1 MLTEQLINA
10 VQKGG
15 MSALQELGRREDI
28 DGGDTVEMAQAK
40 YDTAVEN
47 FEMTK
52 MLHDV
57 FSSGAGAKV
66 LDFYRK
72 RTLNRVQFNPEAV
85 NPSETGFFR
94 SGEANIV
101 LHIIRGMEA
110 AEKGP
115 PDLPA
120 ILREPEGDEDV

>member
-1 MLTEQLINA
+1 MLSDQMINA
-10 VQKGG
+10 VQRGG

-28 DGGDTVEMAQAK
+28 DGGDTVDMAQQK
-40 YDTAVEN
+40 YNTAVEN
-47 FEMTK
+47 FEMAK

-66 LDFYRK
+66 LAFYRA
-72 RTLNRVQFNPEAV
+72 RTLDRVQFNPEAI
-85 NPSETGFFR
+85 NPAESGFFR

-101 LHIIRGMEA
+101 IHIIRGMEA

-115 PDLPA
+115 PELPA
-120 ILREPEGDEDV
+120 ILREPEGESDE